1 MGDNARRSTTM
12 AAMPVSTIVRVAM
25 MMTMTS
31 TTTVR
36 MSSASIPSA
45 MGLGASLRD
54 RATLPSPLRGLVP
67 PGGYPSRLHSLR
79 SFRADAW
86 PAPRRARR
94 RVPGPHDMR
103 TIRAPCSASAA
114 SSSRRR
120 CAPRSSSASPRSP
133 RPAAP
138 AIGIASAR
146 GIGTACAAGDGFAVH
161 RPSHRAMLS
170 RPRRCR
176 PSCGRCRRCLDHLA
190 AHDRPGS
197 CRHVPP
203 LKAPRRLHPAGFSG
217 VVSPVVSRSDS
228 RP

>member
-1 MGDNARRSTTM
+1 MVRATMTATTTM
-12 AAMPVSTIVRVAM
+12 PVTNKT
-25 MMTMTS
+25 TM
-31 TTTVR
+31 R
-36 MSSASIPSA
+36 ISSASMLSAINTDVAESA

-79 SFRADAW
+79 SFSADAW

-138 AIGIASAR
+138 A
-146 GIGTACAAGDGFAVH
+146 FAPRDALAPAPVQTLVRALPPVPRSPRRA
-161 RPSHRAMLS
+161 RPSRFVSPHPAAQSAAAAPPCRVLRRRFPCRFS
-170 RPRRCR
+170 FGFSPLTPRRAR
-176 PSCGRCRRCLDHLA
+176 L
-190 AHDRPGS
+190 
-197 CRHVPP
+197 RHT
-203 LKAPRRLHPAGFSG
+203 
-217 VVSPVVSRSDS
+217 
-228 RP
+228 